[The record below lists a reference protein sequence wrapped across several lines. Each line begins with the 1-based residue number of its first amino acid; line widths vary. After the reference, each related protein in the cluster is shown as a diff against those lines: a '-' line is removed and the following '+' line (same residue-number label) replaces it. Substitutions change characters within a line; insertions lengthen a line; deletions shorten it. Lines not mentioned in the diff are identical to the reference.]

1 MQEVQIRSL
10 GQEDPLVK
18 EMAMHSIF
26 LGWDAHDWEYH
37 LCFCLGPNPWWLGG
51 KKKKKKIHLL
61 WGR

>member
-26 LGWDAHDWEYH
+26 LGWEI
-37 LCFCLGPNPWWLGG
+37 PRTEKPGG
-51 KKKKKKIHLL
+51 L
-61 WGR
+61 